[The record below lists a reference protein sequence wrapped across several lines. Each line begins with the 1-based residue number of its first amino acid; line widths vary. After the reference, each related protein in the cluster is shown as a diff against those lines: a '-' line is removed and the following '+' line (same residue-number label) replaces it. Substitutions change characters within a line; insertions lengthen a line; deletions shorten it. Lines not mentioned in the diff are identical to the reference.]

1 MYNVYFYIIISFLVI
16 FFLFD
21 KFVEYLNLKNWSEKI
36 PLELKEIYD
45 EEKYKKSMQYD
56 KEKNKFSNITSFF
69 SFLVMLLV
77 FIF

>member
-1 MYNVYFYIIISFLVI
+1 MYNIYFYIIISFFVI

-36 PLELKEIYD
+36 PQELKEIYD

-56 KEKNKFSNITSFF
+56 KEKNNFSNITSLF

-77 FIF
+77 FVF

>member
-1 MYNVYFYIIISFLVI
+1 MYNVYFYTIISFLII

-36 PLELKEIYD
+36 PSDLKEIYD

-56 KEKNKFSNITSFF
+56 KEKNKFSNITSLF
-69 SFLVMLLV
+69 SFIIMLFV

>member
-1 MYNVYFYIIISFLVI
+1 MYNIYFYIIISFLVI

-21 KFVEYLNLKNWSEKI
+21 KFVEYLNLKNWSEKL
-36 PLELKEIYD
+36 PEELKEIYD

-69 SFLVMLLV
+69 SFIVMLFV